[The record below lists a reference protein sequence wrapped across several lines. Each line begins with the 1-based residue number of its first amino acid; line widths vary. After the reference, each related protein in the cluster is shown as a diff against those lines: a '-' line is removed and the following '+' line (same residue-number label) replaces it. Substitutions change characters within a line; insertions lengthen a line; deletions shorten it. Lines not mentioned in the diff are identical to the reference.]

1 MWAQVAKGNWSS
13 SVTHKEG
20 LSPSKRA
27 APGFPAWLHSQ
38 LWPFIYPPP
47 TPIHILTTA
56 APGTK
61 QQLKQNK
68 YYTTNLQ
75 INKL

>member
-20 LSPSKRA
+20 LSPSQSCSRLPCL
-27 APGFPAWLHSQ
+27 APLTAVA
-38 LWPFIYPPP
+38 IYLP